1 MTETQREPV
10 PQNDESELD
19 TALAFLTFAR
29 ESLLKK
35 ADGLDDEQLRRV
47 LVDTGTNVLGLVQHM
62 TVGERYRFGF
72 HRDAIADSRHAG
84 HADILREQIDGT
96 TGR

>member
-29 ESLLKK
+29 ESLL
-35 ADGLDDEQLRRV
+35 
-47 LVDTGTNVLGLVQHM
+47 
-62 TVGERYRFGF
+62 
-72 HRDAIADSRHAG
+72 RDAIADSDAAIAAAGDPEARTVMPIHGELRTLRWVLAHMVSETVRHAG